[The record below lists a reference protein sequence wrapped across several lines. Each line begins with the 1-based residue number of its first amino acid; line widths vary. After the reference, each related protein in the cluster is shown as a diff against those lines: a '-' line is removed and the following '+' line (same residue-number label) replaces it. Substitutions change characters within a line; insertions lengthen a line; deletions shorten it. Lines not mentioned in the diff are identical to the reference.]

1 MEPIRLAVT
10 VDDLFLWKQTRWAP
24 GFSPAVVTRAL
35 IDAFRRH
42 RINGV
47 YAFSCT
53 SPCVADPAL
62 FRLLDTWI
70 EAGHFVANHTHYH
83 ASLNWVAAEQ
93 YIDDIEQTESFVG
106 QWMSCSPAKYFRY
119 AMDNWG
125 DSQQKHDRVHRY
137 LVRKGYQT
145 VPITSW
151 FYDTEFLAPH
161 YRASI
166 SNDRSAIELVR
177 KRFVQTA
184 LQQLSSHVAA
194 ARQVFAR
201 DFPHIWLIHGTP
213 LAAECLPEI
222 LDRFAKA
229 GVTFISLAEAMQD
242 PANSAPAG
250 VITPRFL
257 NQIQKWAHID
267 GFSLQDCPPAVLL
280 KLEKLYPMPGLS
292 TREMMGSIFGSIAEE
307 VIGNYIPKAY

>member
-35 IDAFRRH
+35 IEAFRRH
-42 RINGV
+42 DISGV

-53 SPCVADPAL
+53 SPCVGNPAL
-62 FRLLDTWI
+62 FKLLDAWI
-70 EAGHFVANHTHYH
+70 EAGHFIANHTHYH
-83 ASLNWVAAEQ
+83 ASLNWIPADQ
-93 YIDDIEQTESFVG
+93 YIGDIEQTEAFVG
-106 QWMSCSPAKYFRY
+106 PWLSCSPAKYFRY

-125 DSQQKHDRVHRY
+125 DSQQKHDAVHRY
-137 LVRKGYQT
+137 LVKRGYQT

-161 YRASI
+161 YRASMHG
-166 SNDRSAIELVR
+166 DRVAVELI
-177 KRFVQTA
+177 KKQFVQTA
-184 LQQLSSHVAA
+184 LTQLANHASA
-194 ARQVFAR
+194 ARRVFSR

-222 LDRFAKA
+222 LDRFAES
-229 GVTFISLAEAMQD
+229 GVTFVSLSEAMRD
-242 PANSAPAG
+242 PVNNAPAG
-250 VITPRFL
+250 IVTPRFL

-267 GFSLQDCPPAVLL
+267 GFTLPDCPPAILTE
-280 KLEKLYPMPGLS
+280 LEALHPMAGLS
-292 TREMMGSIFGSIAEE
+292 TREMMGTIFGSIAEE
-307 VIGNYIPKAY
+307 VSGTYLPKTY

>member
-42 RINGV
+42 RIGGV

-53 SPCVADPAL
+53 SPCVADPTL

-83 ASLNWVAAEQ
+83 ASLNWVPAEQ
-93 YIDDIEQTESFVG
+93 YIGDIEQTESFVG

-125 DSQQKHDRVHRY
+125 DSQQKHDSVHCY

-166 SNDRSAIELVR
+166 SGDWSAVEIVK

-184 LQQLSSHVAA
+184 LQQLGSHVAA

-222 LDRFAKA
+222 LDRFAEA
-229 GVTFISLAEAMQD
+229 SVTFISLAEAMQD
-242 PANSAPAG
+242 PANSAPTG
-250 VITPRFL
+250 VVTPRFL

-267 GFSLQDCPPAVLL
+267 GFSLPDCPPAVLAE
-280 KLEKLYPMPGLS
+280 LEKLCPMPGLS
-292 TREMMGSIFGSIAEE
+292 SREMMGSIFGSIAEE
-307 VIGNYIPKAY
+307 VTGSYMPKAY